1 MTKVALWTIESDKP
15 VRLPELASLEK
26 HIETWIENDGSLVID
41 GVIWIGRQ
49 ITLPGRGRL
58 DLLGLTRE
66 GQIVVAE
73 LKAGPVD
80 LAALHQALG
89 YAMTLGTMDA
99 DDLLRRLDKAKDA
112 TVVEAVNA
120 RLFGVL
126 LVGTSRGP
134 DLEPGLRFLEEQGLR
149 LPIRVV
155 TFELFAQPND
165 TILLARQIDDR
176 AAAEEPKPTGGVP
189 RVLDVAGAVGLRD
202 EMAAVE
208 PMAVRLGLPLKAWP
222 SCLTINSP
230 ANKRKTLLYVGPR
243 ANGAMVGYAADTYAE
258 AFGIAEADVVA
269 ALGPNWQTLPKT
281 SVTAWLAKAEGYTK
295 QLRDK
300 IAEAATSAN

>member
-89 YAMTLGTMDA
+89 FAMRTHHA
-99 DDLLRRLDKAKDA
+99 
-112 TVVEAVNA
+112 
-120 RLFGVL
+120 
-126 LVGTSRGP
+126 SH
-134 DLEPGLRFLEEQGLR
+134 
-149 LPIRVV
+149 
-155 TFELFAQPND
+155 
-165 TILLARQIDDR
+165 
-176 AAAEEPKPTGGVP
+176 
-189 RVLDVAGAVGLRD
+189 
-202 EMAAVE
+202 
-208 PMAVRLGLPLKAWP
+208 
-222 SCLTINSP
+222 
-230 ANKRKTLLYVGPR
+230 
-243 ANGAMVGYAADTYAE
+243 
-258 AFGIAEADVVA
+258 
-269 ALGPNWQTLPKT
+269 
-281 SVTAWLAKAEGYTK
+281 
-295 QLRDK
+295 
-300 IAEAATSAN
+300 